1 MSRSRGTRSASGH
14 DTRPKMEITERNTNA
29 RLRMAIKQGGSET
42 VYQKEVPV
50 GLEQLRDDN
59 GANAKITCSFDMSS
73 KSYGTGASVMCS
85 VTLEVAQNEDAI
97 RDGFTFARAVCD
109 EEGARALAEAQDCF
123 ERVTK

>member
-1 MSRSRGTRSASGH
+1 
-14 DTRPKMEITERNTNA
+14 MEITDRNTNA
-29 RLRMAIKQGGSET
+29 RLRMSIKQGSKEA

-59 GANAKITCSFDMSS
+59 GANAKITCSFDLSS

-85 VTLEVAQNEDAI
+85 VTFEVAQNEDAI
-97 RDGFTFARAVCD
+97 REGFTFARAVCD
-109 EEGARALAEAQDCF
+109 EEAGRALAEAHGCF